1 MPFNMGVPMRARTPT
16 MAAAIIS
23 STKVNPLS
31 RTSFP
36 PTTNFVRHTSTRS
49 PPWGVATIDLK
60 TPECG
65 HHILFLSQD
74 LQNEGGNSHDDRTG
88 RISARPPMGQARPW
102 EYTYH
107 SRGDGC
113 LGCPVSPG
121 GATRHFGRSGPGLT
135 GRAGRFWSVVSAAG
149 AALVVWAGAR
159 SGDDQS
165 STDPPSTHAP
175 GGGSARRGGAGHH
188 PARALG
194 SLVGW
199 HRRRWPHAPHRLGRH
214 PISLAQGALPGH
226 DAGAHRAAPAG

>member
-1 MPFNMGVPMRARTPT
+1 MRITPPRG
-16 MAAAIIS
+16 S
-23 STKVNPLS
+23 
-31 RTSFP
+31 
-36 PTTNFVRHTSTRS
+36 
-49 PPWGVATIDLK
+49 PWGVATIDLK

-149 AALVVWAGAR
+149 G
-159 SGDDQS
+159 
-165 STDPPSTHAP
+165 AP
-175 GGGSARRGGAGHH
+175 GGWGGGRSGAEHARPYPPSPPAPRRGAAPPACAWHH
-188 PARALG
+188 PAPALG
-194 SLVGW
+194 SLV
-199 HRRRWPHAPHRLGRH
+199 
-214 PISLAQGALPGH
+214 
-226 DAGAHRAAPAG
+226 